1 MRNTKD
7 EKETTITY
15 LDVIIY
21 AAENLIIDCEQ
32 AKKTINEMDDK
43 TKDYTTLESNMESIL
58 DSLTALEGCNKLIW
72 CSPWI

>member
-32 AKKTINEMDDK
+32 AKKTINEMDNK
-43 TKDYTTLESNMESIL
+43 TKNYTTLESNMESIL

-72 CSPWI
+72 CLPWI

>member
-1 MRNTKD
+1 MRHTKD

-32 AKKTINEMDDK
+32 AKKTINEMDNK
-43 TKDYTTLESNMESIL
+43 TKDHITLESNMESIL
-58 DSLTALEGCNKLIW
+58 DSLTALKGCNKLIW
-72 CSPWI
+72 CLPWI